1 MADAETW
8 DLLDDQGSPAG
19 EVHRRSDP
27 GWPLGRFHL
36 MVATCVVRSDGLV
49 LLTRRAATKTFPFA
63 WEIPGGS
70 VLAGETGAQA
80 AVREVREETG
90 LVIDGE
96 SLTRVGRGLLPTA
109 FLDVY
114 VAAVLGRPR
123 LVLDPA
129 EVDDAA
135 WVSWAEVEA
144 QRASGGMPAP
154 WVGSFAP
161 LWSELTRVV
170 AEVAG
175 RG

>member
-1 MADAETW
+1 M
-8 DLLDDQGSPAG
+8 
-19 EVHRRSDP
+19 
-27 GWPLGRFHL
+27 
-36 MVATCVVRSDGLV
+36 
-49 LLTRRAATKTFPFA
+49 
-63 WEIPGGS
+63 
-70 VLAGETGAQA
+70 
-80 AVREVREETG
+80 REVREETG

-161 LWSELTRVV
+161 LWSELTLVV